1 MPAIVRHLFALDTL
15 IHEREKEDVEMKTT
29 IAMLGIGLIG
39 GSLALSL
46 RKDPDN
52 RIIGFDVREDYID
65 KGLNNGLIHAGT
77 TDLQTAVREADV
89 IIVAT
94 PVEQI
99 YALLQQLSCLAL
111 KPGVIIS
118 DVGSTKS
125 GIVEF
130 AKRIFSE
137 NITFI
142 GGHPMAGSHKSG
154 VEAAIERLFE
164 NAYYVLTPSPATS
177 LEKVSRLSALVSL
190 TNAKVIVMDAHE
202 HDRVVGAVS
211 HFPHIIAALL
221 VNLIDGYN
229 EENEWH
235 KRLAAGGFRDITR
248 IASSNPRMW
257 RDVLLNNRDYLLKM
271 GDDWRR
277 AMDQILEMVA
287 CGNGEEI
294 EKFFRDAR
302 NFREGLPE
310 RQKGAL
316 PALYD
321 LYIDIPDH
329 PGEIGRITTLLGT
342 KNINITNLQIL
353 ETREDLL
360 GVLRISFRNEIEL
373 EKGEEL
379 LRYFEYNLYRRE

>member
-1 MPAIVRHLFALDTL
+1 
-15 IHEREKEDVEMKTT
+15 MKTT

-46 RKDPDN
+46 RNDPDN
-52 RIIGFDVREDYID
+52 RIIGFDVREDFID
-65 KGLNNGLIHAGT
+65 KGLNKGLIHAGT
-77 TDLQTAVREADV
+77 TDLQTAVREAD
-89 IIVAT
+89 IIICAT

-99 YALLQQLSCLAL
+99 YALLHQLSTLVL

-118 DVGSTKS
+118 DVGSTKA
-125 GIVEF
+125 GIVEY
-130 AKRIFSE
+130 ARELFSSD
-137 NITFI
+137 ITFI

-154 VEAAIERLFE
+154 VEAALERLFE
-164 NAYYVLTPSPATS
+164 NAYYVLTPGPNTPA
-177 LEKVSRLSALVSL
+177 EKLSRLTALVSL

-221 VNLIDGYN
+221 VNLVGGYN

-235 KRLAAGGFRDITR
+235 RRLAAGGFRDITR

-257 RDVLLNNRDYLLKM
+257 RDVLLNNREYMLKM
-271 GDDWRR
+271 GDDWKR
-277 AMDQILEMVA
+277 AMDQILDLVA
-287 CGNGEEI
+287 EGNGDEI
-294 EKFFRDAR
+294 ERFFREAR

-353 ETREDLL
+353 EAREDML
-360 GVLRISFRNEIEL
+360 GVLRITFRNESEL
-373 EKGEEL
+373 EKGEAM
-379 LRYFEYNLYRRE
+379 LRFFEYNVYRRE